1 MIALPNMAHVNAGR
15 MQDKAQVDRTRRGRW
30 RPGVSGNPSGSIKSK
45 RYLELH
51 AEIVSDLGGESAL
64 TGIDRVIIGQAVTL
78 LIRAE
83 KIPDTNIAVRAANA
97 ATRLLASLRNR
108 RHRREPKG
116 PTLAEYLASLPKDEP
131 A

>member
-1 MIALPNMAHVNAGR
+1 VAQASAGTV
-15 MQDKAQVDRTRRGRW
+15 QGKAQPERTSRGRW

-51 AEIVSDLGGESAL
+51 AEIVADLGGESVL

-83 KIPDTNIAVRAANA
+83 KVPDTNIAVRAANT
-97 ATRLLASLRNR
+97 ATRLLASLRNTR
-108 RHRREPKG
+108 RRREPTG
-116 PTLAEYLASLPKDEP
+116 PTLPEYLASLPKDGP

>member
-1 MIALPNMAHVNAGR
+1 MAQVSAGR

-83 KIPDTNIAVRAANA
+83 KIQDYQHCGKSGEYCDALTGLAAE
-97 ATRLLASLRNR
+97 
-108 RHRREPKG
+108 H
-116 PTLAEYLASLPKDEP
+116 
-131 A
+131 